1 MKRFLLF
8 LGPTLFIF
16 SFLLP
21 FEWKLSFSIGLILWM
36 GVWWVGEVLPLY
48 VTALLPLVLA
58 PLFGILT
65 PQEVS
70 VNYARPTVFLFLGG
84 FIIARAL
91 EKYNIHIYLTQRLVR
106 IFGRS
111 EIGVFLG
118 VSLSVYFL
126 SMWIS
131 NTSATAVVIPM
142 ILSLGSSAILKALAL
157 SSAYSSSIG
166 GMATLVGTP
175 PNMVYAGSFKTVR

>member
-8 LGPTLFIF
+8 LGPILFIF

-21 FEWKLSFSIGLILWM
+21 LERKLSFSIGLVLWM

-91 EKYNIHIYLTQRLVR
+91 EKYNIHLYLTQRLVR

-111 EIGVFLG
+111 EIGFLG
-118 VSLSVYFL
+118 YFPFGLFFINVDKQHICNSGGHTYDIVPRKLRDLESLSFKFRIFFKHRWYGNF
-126 SMWIS
+126 SGYPAEYGICRD
-131 NTSATAVVIPM
+131 
-142 ILSLGSSAILKALAL
+142 
-157 SSAYSSSIG
+157 
-166 GMATLVGTP
+166 
-175 PNMVYAGSFKTVR
+175 FKTVR